1 MKLFF
6 ILMMYCIKIVFG
18 IFYTKIINTSL
29 LSNNLLNYHHI
40 VLLQKEPFINQ
51 TKYNDIYAIDF
62 CPCGNLFEILL
73 GKKIKGKIRLFYIDE
88 CNTSN
93 IIQTIR
99 TIKNYR
105 LIQHSKLSDLLSPNL
120 PDLSD
125 IKYID
130 KNIYDKIINWD
141 LKFHL
146 YTRNCQKFA
155 KYLVEKAI
163 I

>member
-1 MKLFF
+1 MKLVF
-6 ILMMYCIKIVFG
+6 ILMCCIKIVFG

-40 VLLQKEPFINQ
+40 VLLKKKPFINQ
-51 TKYNDIYAIDF
+51 TKYDDIYAIDF

-93 IIQTIR
+93 IIQTIQA
-99 TIKNYR
+99 IKKYR
-105 LIQHSKLSDLLSPNL
+105 VIKHLDSPDLLL

-130 KNIYDKIINWD
+130 KNIYNKIINWD
-141 LKFHL
+141 LTFHL

-155 KYLVEKAI
+155 KYLVEKDI